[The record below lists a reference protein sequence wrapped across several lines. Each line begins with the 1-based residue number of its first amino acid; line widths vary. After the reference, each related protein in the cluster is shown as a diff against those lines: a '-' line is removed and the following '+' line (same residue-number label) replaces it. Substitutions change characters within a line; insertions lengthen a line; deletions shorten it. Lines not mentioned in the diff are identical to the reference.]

1 MLGTRVSDPQ
11 QVEAAGVTEITGLE
25 LLPMETVFA
34 GQKVQRQTEGTFA
47 NAPGLLSCLNGLSYA
62 GYEIHMGRSTEA
74 LPPVIGQG
82 NVYGSYI
89 HGIFDAPG
97 VADALLT
104 ALAEKKGIDPKA
116 LGSFDREAYRQQ
128 QYDRLADAVRG
139 GLDMELVYRI
149 LNREV

>member
-1 MLGTRVSDPQ
+1 
-11 QVEAAGVTEITGLE
+11 
-25 LLPMETVFA
+25 
-34 GQKVQRQTEGTFA
+34 
-47 NAPGLLSCLNGLSYA
+47 
-62 GYEIHMGRSTEA
+62 MGRSTEA

-128 QYDRLADAVRG
+128 QYDKLADAVRG